1 MKDWAFRCSR
11 QSRLLFFRVE
21 IRHIEDENIKDKER
35 IKNMDSIYGNESGI
49 SYCYDNGGV
58 TFYCSDVYTCR
69 DIDMASNVK
78 RVCFGEDDSTK
89 QMYYKLRY
97 SCMIFPNVTE
107 IYIARNVA
115 AIEINNRM
123 FPNCRKIVSNNV
135 NYRSGSM
142 LVQKDKAMDW
152 NFLLNTFCLKK
163 GEDVDLTGIDM
174 IKSGAFSGCEI
185 VEIKNVADLSQVEN
199 YAFSDSD
206 FCSDKNK
213 AVGGFR
219 MAGPIIAEMLPDLEE
234 YEIPDYAIYTAPRA
248 VEAMQKMYKAKR
260 LIINNLA
267 ATANVLYT
275 TRLPKKVIVKNI
287 KKRTDDTDYDL
298 FDILDSETTEEIEL
312 QNCSPEYK
320 SINGLLYGRVI
331 DEYGFFTK
339 TWSVLRCPR
348 GMKKAVIDD
357 IAEEIAQSAFMGCS
371 VEEVVMPDSVKMIG
385 NEAFSCC
392 KYLKKI
398 NLSKNLQKTT
408 NQLGNNACFKK
419 CERLKGIEIPAGIKE
434 IPNMMFFGCRELS
447 EVVFHDGLEVIGAS
461 AFASCRNLKKV
472 SLPKTVKR
480 IKRWAMSYVDEL
492 HLASNVVPNCLV
504 LGLNNSSSVCAR
516 VIFPDGREV
525 LVSKTVNPDV
535 EDKATLQLSK
545 HCQDPDWYKYSSN
558 MTSLLL
564 NGLIEYER
572 RRKEPEK
579 WPDNRPEQAELK
591 GLLRNNSVTLMDWF
605 LRHDKRQSLAKL
617 INYGFLPDSALNEL
631 LTYANEHNMP
641 DIAAY
646 TIQQIQKGETPD
658 IKFHI

>member
-492 HLASNVVPNCLV
+492 HLASNVVPNGLV

>member
-1 MKDWAFRCSR
+1 
-11 QSRLLFFRVE
+11 
-21 IRHIEDENIKDKER
+21 
-35 IKNMDSIYGNESGI
+35 MDRIYGNESGI

-78 RVCFGEDDSTK
+78 RVCFGEDNNTN
-89 QMYYKLRY
+89 QMYYKLKY

-142 LVQKDKAMDW
+142 LVKKDKAMDW
-152 NFLLNTFCLKK
+152 NFLLNAFCLKK

-185 VEIKNVADLSQVEN
+185 VEIKNVADLSQVEKS
-199 YAFSDSD
+199 AFSDSD

-219 MAGPIIAEMLPDLEE
+219 MAGPIIVEMLPDLEE
-234 YEIPDYAIYTAPRA
+234 YEIPDYAIYTAPR
-248 VEAMQKMYKAKR
+248 VVKAMQKMHKAKR

-267 ATANVLYT
+267 ATVNVLCT

-298 FDILDSETTEEIEL
+298 FDILDSETTEEIKL

-357 IAEEIAQSAFMGCS
+357 IAEEIAQAAFMGCS

-461 AFASCRNLKKV
+461 VFASCRNLEKI
-472 SLPKTVKR
+472 SLPKTVKH
-480 IKRWAMSYVDEL
+480 IKRWAMPYVDEL
-492 HLASNVVPNCLV
+492 HLASNVVPNGLI

-516 VIFPDGREV
+516 VIFPDGKEV

-558 MTSLLL
+558 MTSLLS

-572 RRKEPEK
+572 RRKEPEE

-591 GLLRNNSVTLMDWF
+591 GLLRNNSVTIMNWL
-605 LRHDKRQSLAKL
+605 LTHDKRQSLAKL

-646 TIQQIQKGETPD
+646 TIQQIQKEEAPD
-658 IKFHI
+658 TKFHI

>member
-1 MKDWAFRCSR
+1 MD
-11 QSRLLFFRVE
+11 RVY
-21 IRHIEDENIKDKER
+21 
-35 IKNMDSIYGNESGI
+35 SI
-49 SYCYDNGGV
+49 SYCYNNGGV

-69 DIDMASNVK
+69 EIDMASNVK

-89 QMYYKLRY
+89 PMYYKLRHT
-97 SCMIFPNVTE
+97 CMIFTNVTE

-142 LVQKDKAMDW
+142 LVKEDKAMDS

-163 GEDVDLTGIDM
+163 GEDVDLTGIDI

-185 VEIKNVADLSQVEN
+185 VEIKNIADLSQVEN

-213 AVGGFR
+213 AVGGFQ
-219 MAGPIIAEMLPDLEE
+219 MAGPIIIGMLPDLEE

-248 VEAMQKMYKAKR
+248 VEAMQKMHKAKR

-267 ATANVLYT
+267 ATVNVLCT
-275 TRLPKKVIVKNI
+275 TRLPRKVIVKNI
-287 KKRTDDTDYDL
+287 KKRTDETDYDL
-298 FDILDSETTEEIEL
+298 FNILDSETTEEIEL
-312 QNCSPEYK
+312 QNCSSEYK

-357 IAEEIAQSAFMGCS
+357 IAEKIAQAAFMGCS
-371 VEEVVMPDSVKMIG
+371 VEEVVMPDSVKMIC
-385 NEAFSCC
+385 NEAFSSC

-419 CERLKGIEIPAGIKE
+419 CERLKCIEIPAGIKE

-447 EVVFHDGLEVIGAS
+447 EVVFHDGLEVIGTS
-461 AFASCRNLKKV
+461 AFASCRNLEKIN
-472 SLPKTVKR
+472 LPKTVKR
-480 IKRWAMSYVDEL
+480 IERWAMPYVDEL
-492 HLASNVVPNCLV
+492 HLASNVVPNGLV
-504 LGLNNSSSVCAR
+504 LGLNNSSSSVCAR

-535 EDKATLQLSK
+535 EDKAILQLSK

-558 MTSLLL
+558 MTSLLS

-572 RRKEPEK
+572 RRKEPEE
-579 WPDNRPEQAELK
+579 WPDSRLEQAELK

-605 LRHDKRQSLAKL
+605 LTHDKRQSLAKL
-617 INYGFLPDSALNEL
+617 INYGFLPDSALNGL

-646 TIQQIQKGETPD
+646 TIQQIQKGETPNT
-658 IKFHI
+658 KFHI

>member
-1 MKDWAFRCSR
+1 MYG
-11 QSRLLFFRVE
+11 
-21 IRHIEDENIKDKER
+21 IY
-35 IKNMDSIYGNESGI
+35 DSDGEI

-58 TFYCSDVYTCR
+58 TFYCSDIHTCR
-69 DIDMASNVK
+69 DIDMAPDVK
-78 RVCFGEDDSTK
+78 RVCFGEDDSEK
-89 QMYYKLRY
+89 QMSYKLKD
-97 SCMIFPNVTE
+97 ITVTFPNVTE
-107 IYIARNVA
+107 MYIAKNVA

-123 FPNCRKIVSNNV
+123 FPNCRKVVSNNV
-135 NYRSGSM
+135 NYRSGSV
-142 LVQKDKAMDW
+142 LVKKDKAMDW
-152 NFLLNTFCLKK
+152 NFLLNAFCLKK

-185 VEIKNVADLSQVEN
+185 VEIKNAADLSQVEK

-219 MAGPIIAEMLPDLEE
+219 MAGPIIVEMLPDLEE

-248 VEAMQKMYKAKR
+248 VKAMQKMHKAKR

-267 ATANVLYT
+267 ATVNVLCT
-275 TRLPKKVIVKNI
+275 TQLPRKVIVKNI

-312 QNCSPEYK
+312 RNCSPEYK

-331 DEYGFFTK
+331 DKYGFFTK

-357 IAEEIAQSAFMGCS
+357 IAEEIAEAAFMGCR
-371 VEEVVMPDSVKMIG
+371 VEEVVMPDSVKMIC

-419 CERLKGIEIPAGIKE
+419 CESLKSIEIPAGIKG
-434 IPNMMFFGCRELS
+434 IPTMMFFGCSELS

-472 SLPKTVKR
+472 SLPETVKR
-480 IKRWAMSYVDEL
+480 IERWAMAYVDEL
-492 HLASNVVPNCLV
+492 HLASNVIPDGLV
-504 LGLNNSSSVCAR
+504 LGLTSSAFSSFYAR
-516 VIFPDGREV
+516 VIFPDRKEV
-525 LVSKTVNPDV
+525 LVSKIVNPDV

-558 MTSLLL
+558 MTSLLS

-572 RRKEPEK
+572 RRKEPEE
-579 WPDNRPEQAELK
+579 WPDSRPEQAELK
-591 GLLRNNSVTLMDWF
+591 GLLYNNGDTLMDWF
-605 LRHDKRQSLAKL
+605 LTHDKRQSLAKL
-617 INYGFLPDSALNEL
+617 ISYGFLPDSALNEL

-658 IKFHI
+658 TKFHI

>member
-1 MKDWAFRCSR
+1 
-11 QSRLLFFRVE
+11 
-21 IRHIEDENIKDKER
+21 
-35 IKNMDSIYGNESGI
+35 MDGIYDSDGKI

-58 TFYCSDVYTCR
+58 TFYCSDIHTCR
-69 DIDMASNVK
+69 DIDMAPDVK
-78 RVCFGEDDSTK
+78 RVCFGEDDSEK
-89 QMYYKLRY
+89 QMSYKLKD
-97 SCMIFPNVTE
+97 ITVTFPNVTE
-107 IYIARNVA
+107 MYIAKNVA

-142 LVQKDKAMDW
+142 LVKEDKAMDW

-185 VEIKNVADLSQVEN
+185 VEIKNTADLSQVEK

-248 VEAMQKMYKAKR
+248 VEAMQKMHKAKR

-267 ATANVLYT
+267 ATVNVLCT
-275 TRLPKKVIVKNI
+275 TQLPRKVIVKNI

-348 GMKKAVIDD
+348 GMKRAVIDD
-357 IAEEIAQSAFMGCS
+357 IAEEIAEAAFMGCN
-371 VEEVVMPDSVKMIG
+371 VEEVVMPDSVKMIR

-419 CERLKGIEIPAGIKE
+419 CESLKGIEIPAGIKG
-434 IPNMMFFGCRELS
+434 IPNMMFFGCSELS

-472 SLPKTVKR
+472 SLPETVKR
-480 IKRWAMSYVDEL
+480 IERWAMAYVDEL
-492 HLASNVVPNCLV
+492 HLASNVIPDGLV
-504 LGLNNSSSVCAR
+504 LGLNSSAFSSFYAR
-516 VIFPDGREV
+516 VIFPDKKEV
-525 LVSKTVNPDV
+525 LVSKIVNPDV

-558 MTSLLL
+558 MTSLLS

-572 RRKEPEK
+572 RRKEPEE
-579 WPDNRPEQAELK
+579 WPDSRPEQTELK
-591 GLLRNNSVTLMDWF
+591 KLLYDNGDTLMDWF
-605 LRHDKRQSLAKL
+605 LTHDKRQSLAKL
-617 INYGFLPDSALNEL
+617 ISYGFLPDSALNEL
-631 LTYANEHNMP
+631 LTYANEHDMP

-646 TIQQIQKGETPD
+646 TIQQMQKEKTGDTE
-658 IKFHI
+658 FHI

>member
-1 MKDWAFRCSR
+1 
-11 QSRLLFFRVE
+11 
-21 IRHIEDENIKDKER
+21 
-35 IKNMDSIYGNESGI
+35 MDRIYGNESGI

-69 DIDMASNVK
+69 DIDMVSNVK
-78 RVCFGEDDSTK
+78 RVCFGEDNNTN

-123 FPNCRKIVSNNV
+123 FPNCRKIISNNV

-142 LVQKDKAMDW
+142 LVKKDKAMDW
-152 NFLLNTFCLKK
+152 NFLLNAFCLKK

-185 VEIKNVADLSQVEN
+185 VEIKNVADLSQVEK

-219 MAGPIIAEMLPDLEE
+219 MAGPIIVEMLPDLEE

-248 VEAMQKMYKAKR
+248 VKAMQKMHKAKR

-267 ATANVLYT
+267 ATVNVLCT

-357 IAEEIAQSAFMGCS
+357 IAEEIAQAAFMGCS
-371 VEEVVMPDSVKMIG
+371 VEEVVMPDSVKMIC

-398 NLSKNLQKTT
+398 NLSKNLQKIT

-419 CERLKGIEIPAGIKE
+419 CESLKGIEIPAGIKE
-434 IPNMMFFGCRELS
+434 IPNMIFFGCSELS

-461 AFASCRNLKKV
+461 AFASCRNLEKIN
-472 SLPKTVKR
+472 LPKTVKR
-480 IKRWAMSYVDEL
+480 IERWAMSYVDEL
-492 HLASNVVPNCLV
+492 HLASNVVPNGLV

-516 VIFPDGREV
+516 VIFPDGKEV

-558 MTSLLL
+558 MTSLLS

-591 GLLRNNSVTLMDWF
+591 GLLRNNSVTLMNW
-605 LRHDKRQSLAKL
+605 LLTHDKRQSLAKL

-658 IKFHI
+658 TKFHI

>member
-1 MKDWAFRCSR
+1 
-11 QSRLLFFRVE
+11 
-21 IRHIEDENIKDKER
+21 
-35 IKNMDSIYGNESGI
+35 MDGIYNSDGEI

-58 TFYCSDVYTCR
+58 TFYCSDVHTCR
-69 DIDMASNVK
+69 DIDMAPDVK
-78 RVCFGEDDSTK
+78 RVCFGEDDNTK
-89 QMYYKLRY
+89 QMSYKLKDVPAT
-97 SCMIFPNVTE
+97 FPNVTE
-107 IYIARNVA
+107 IYITQNVA

-123 FPNCRKIVSNNV
+123 FPNCRKVVSNNV

-142 LVQKDKAMDW
+142 LVKEDKAMDW

-185 VEIKNVADLSQVEN
+185 VEIKNTADLSQVEK

-248 VEAMQKMYKAKR
+248 VKAMQKMHKAKR

-267 ATANVLYT
+267 ATVNVLCT
-275 TRLPKKVIVKNI
+275 TRLPRKVIVKNI

-357 IAEEIAQSAFMGCS
+357 IAEKIAEAAFMGCR
-371 VEEVVMPDSVKMIG
+371 VEEVVMPDSVKMIC

-398 NLSKNLQKTT
+398 NLSKNLQKIT

-419 CERLKGIEIPAGIKE
+419 CESLKGIEIPAGIKG
-434 IPNMMFFGCRELS
+434 IPNMMFFGCSELS

-472 SLPKTVKR
+472 SLPETVKR
-480 IKRWAMSYVDEL
+480 IERWAMAYVDEL
-492 HLASNVVPNCLV
+492 HLTSNVIPDGLV
-504 LGLNNSSSVCAR
+504 LGLNSSAFSSFYAR
-516 VIFPDGREV
+516 VIFPDRKEV
-525 LVSKTVNPDV
+525 LVSKIVNPDV

-558 MTSLLL
+558 MTSLLS

-572 RRKEPEK
+572 RRKEPEE
-579 WPDNRPEQAELK
+579 WPDSRPEQAELK
-591 GLLRNNSVTLMDWF
+591 GLLYNNGDTLMDWF
-605 LRHDKRQSLAKL
+605 LTHDKRQSLTKL
-617 INYGFLPDSALNEL
+617 INYGFLPDSALNGL
-631 LTYANEHNMP
+631 LTYANEHDMP

-646 TIQQIQKGETPD
+646 TIQQIQKEKTGDTE
-658 IKFHI
+658 FHI

>member
-1 MKDWAFRCSR
+1 MD
-11 QSRLLFFRVE
+11 
-21 IRHIEDENIKDKER
+21 R
-35 IKNMDSIYGNESGI
+35 IYSI

-69 DIDMASNVK
+69 EIDMASNVK

-89 QMYYKLRY
+89 PMYYKLRY

-142 LVQKDKAMDW
+142 LVKEDKAIDS

-163 GEDVDLTGIDM
+163 GEDVDLTGIDI

-185 VEIKNVADLSQVEN
+185 VEIKNIADLSQVEN

-213 AVGGFR
+213 AVGGFQ
-219 MAGPIIAEMLPDLEE
+219 MAGPIIIGMLPDLEE
-234 YEIPDYAIYTAPRA
+234 YEIPDYAIYTAPRT
-248 VEAMQKMYKAKR
+248 VEAMQKMHKAKR

-267 ATANVLYT
+267 ATVNVLCT
-275 TRLPKKVIVKNI
+275 TQLPRKVIVKNI
-287 KKRTDDTDYDL
+287 KKRTDETDYDL
-298 FDILDSETTEEIEL
+298 FNILDSETTEEIEL
-312 QNCSPEYK
+312 QNCSSEYK

-357 IAEEIAQSAFMGCS
+357 IAEKIAQAAFMGCS
-371 VEEVVMPDSVKMIG
+371 VEEVVMPDSVKMIC

-419 CERLKGIEIPAGIKE
+419 CERLKCIEIPAGIKE

-447 EVVFHDGLEVIGAS
+447 EVVFHDGLEVIGTS
-461 AFASCRNLKKV
+461 AFASCRNLEKIN
-472 SLPKTVKR
+472 LPKTVKR
-480 IKRWAMSYVDEL
+480 IERWAMPYVDEL
-492 HLASNVVPNCLV
+492 HLASNVVPNGLV
-504 LGLNNSSSVCAR
+504 LGLNNSSSSVCAR

-535 EDKATLQLSK
+535 EDKAILQLSK

-558 MTSLLL
+558 MTSLLS

-572 RRKEPEK
+572 RRKEPEE
-579 WPDNRPEQAELK
+579 WPDSKLEQAELK

-605 LRHDKRQSLAKL
+605 LTHDKRQSLAKL
-617 INYGFLPDSALNEL
+617 INYGFLPGSALNGL

-646 TIQQIQKGETPD
+646 TIQQIQKGKTPNT
-658 IKFHI
+658 KFHI

>member
-1 MKDWAFRCSR
+1 
-11 QSRLLFFRVE
+11 
-21 IRHIEDENIKDKER
+21 
-35 IKNMDSIYGNESGI
+35 MDRIYGNESGI

-69 DIDMASNVK
+69 DIDMVSNVK
-78 RVCFGEDDSTK
+78 RVCFGEDNNTN

-123 FPNCRKIVSNNV
+123 FPNCRKIISNNV

-142 LVQKDKAMDW
+142 LVKKDKAMDW
-152 NFLLNTFCLKK
+152 NFLLNAFCLKK

-185 VEIKNVADLSQVEN
+185 VEIKNVADLSQVEK

-219 MAGPIIAEMLPDLEE
+219 MAGPIIVEMLPDLEE
-234 YEIPDYAIYTAPRA
+234 YEIPDYAIYTAPQA
-248 VEAMQKMYKAKR
+248 VKAMQKMHKAKR

-267 ATANVLYT
+267 ATVNVLCT
-275 TRLPKKVIVKNI
+275 TRLPRKVIVKNI

-357 IAEEIAQSAFMGCS
+357 IAEEIAQAAFMGCS

-398 NLSKNLQKTT
+398 NLSKNLQKIT

-419 CERLKGIEIPAGIKE
+419 CESLKGIEIPAGIKE
-434 IPNMMFFGCRELS
+434 IPNMIFFGCSELS

-461 AFASCRNLKKV
+461 AFASCRKLKKV
-472 SLPKTVKR
+472 SLPETVKR
-480 IKRWAMSYVDEL
+480 IKRWAIPYVDEL
-492 HLASNVVPNCLV
+492 HLASNVIPDGLV
-504 LGLNNSSSVCAR
+504 LGLNSSASSAFCAR
-516 VIFPDGREV
+516 VIFPDGKEV
-525 LVSKTVNPDV
+525 FVSKTVNSDV

-545 HCQDPDWYKYSSN
+545 HCQDPDWYIYSSDI
-558 MTSLLL
+558 TSLRL
-564 NGLIEYER
+564 NGLTEYER
-572 RRKEPEK
+572 RLKAPEE
-579 WPDNRPEQAELK
+579 WSDSRPKQAELK
-591 GLLRNNSVTLMDWF
+591 RFLHYNSVALMDW
-605 LRHDKRQSLAKL
+605 LSTHNKRQSLAKL
-617 INYGFLPDSALNEL
+617 ICYGFLPDSALSDL
-631 LTYANEHNMP
+631 LMYANEHNMP

-646 TIQQIQKGETPD
+646 TIQQMQKEKTD
-658 IKFHI
+658 DTEFHI

>member
-1 MKDWAFRCSR
+1 
-11 QSRLLFFRVE
+11 
-21 IRHIEDENIKDKER
+21 
-35 IKNMDSIYGNESGI
+35 MDRIYGNESGI

-78 RVCFGEDDSTK
+78 RVCFGEDNNTN

-142 LVQKDKAMDW
+142 LVKKDKAMDW

-163 GEDVDLTGIDM
+163 GEGVDLTGIDM

-185 VEIKNVADLSQVEN
+185 VEIKNVADLSQVEK

-219 MAGPIIAEMLPDLEE
+219 MAGPIIVEMLPDLEE

-248 VEAMQKMYKAKR
+248 VKAMQKMHKAKR

-267 ATANVLYT
+267 ATVNVLCT

-298 FDILDSETTEEIEL
+298 FDILDSKTTEEIEL

-408 NQLGNNACFKK
+408 NQLGSNACFKK

-480 IKRWAMSYVDEL
+480 IKQWAVPYVDEL
-492 HLASNVVPNCLV
+492 HLASNVVPDGLV
-504 LGLNNSSSVCAR
+504 LGLNNSSSSVCAR

-535 EDKATLQLSK
+535 EDKATLQLNK

-558 MTSLLL
+558 ITSLLS

-591 GLLRNNSVTLMDWF
+591 GLLRNNSVTLMNW
-605 LRHDKRQSLAKL
+605 LLTHDKRQSLAKL

-658 IKFHI
+658 TKFHI

>member
-1 MKDWAFRCSR
+1 MD
-11 QSRLLFFRVE
+11 
-21 IRHIEDENIKDKER
+21 R
-35 IKNMDSIYGNESGI
+35 IYSESGI

-58 TFYCSDVYTCR
+58 TFYCSDVYICR
-69 DIDMASNVK
+69 EIDMASNVK
-78 RVCFGEDDSTK
+78 RVCFGDDDSTK
-89 QMYYKLRY
+89 PMYYKLRH

-135 NYRSGSM
+135 NYHSGSM
-142 LVQKDKAMDW
+142 LVKEDKAMDS

-163 GEDVDLTGIDM
+163 GEDVDLTGIDF

-185 VEIKNVADLSQVEN
+185 VEIKNIADLLQVEN

-213 AVGGFR
+213 AVGGFQ
-219 MAGPIIAEMLPDLEE
+219 MAGPIIIGMLPDLEE

-248 VEAMQKMYKAKR
+248 VEAMQKMHKAKR

-267 ATANVLYT
+267 ATVNVLCT
-275 TRLPKKVIVKNI
+275 TRLTRKVIVKNI
-287 KKRTDDTDYDL
+287 KKRTDKTDYDL
-298 FDILDSETTEEIEL
+298 FNILDSETTEEIEL
-312 QNCSPEYK
+312 QNCSQEYK

-357 IAEEIAQSAFMGCS
+357 IAEEIAQAAFMGCS
-371 VEEVVMPDSVKMIG
+371 VEEVVMPDSVKMIC
-385 NEAFSCC
+385 NEAFSSC

-408 NQLGNNACFKK
+408 NQLGNNACFMK

-447 EVVFHDGLEVIGAS
+447 EVVFHDGLEVICAN
-461 AFASCRNLKKV
+461 AFTSCRNLKNI

-480 IKRWAMSYVDEL
+480 IERWAMPYVDEL
-492 HLASNVVPNCLV
+492 HLASNVVPNGLV
-504 LGLNNSSSVCAR
+504 LGLNCSASSVCAR

-535 EDKATLQLSK
+535 EDKATLQLSN

-558 MTSLLL
+558 MTSLLS

-572 RRKEPEK
+572 RRKEPEE
-579 WPDNRPEQAELK
+579 WPDNRLEQAELK

-605 LRHDKRQSLAKL
+605 LTHDKRQSLAKL
-617 INYGFLPDSALNEL
+617 INYGFLPDSALNGL

-646 TIQQIQKGETPD
+646 TIQQIQKRETPNT
-658 IKFHI
+658 KFHI

>member
-1 MKDWAFRCSR
+1 
-11 QSRLLFFRVE
+11 
-21 IRHIEDENIKDKER
+21 
-35 IKNMDSIYGNESGI
+35 MDRIYGNESGI

-69 DIDMASNVK
+69 DIDMVSNVK
-78 RVCFGEDDSTK
+78 RVCFGEDNNTN

-123 FPNCRKIVSNNV
+123 FPNCRKIISNNV

-142 LVQKDKAMDW
+142 LVKKDKAMDW
-152 NFLLNTFCLKK
+152 NFLLNAFCLKK

-185 VEIKNVADLSQVEN
+185 VEIKNVADLSQVEK

-219 MAGPIIAEMLPDLEE
+219 MAGPIIVEMLPDLEE

-248 VEAMQKMYKAKR
+248 VKAMQKMHKAKR

-267 ATANVLYT
+267 ATVNVLCT

-339 TWSVLRCPR
+339 TGSVLRCPR

-357 IAEEIAQSAFMGCS
+357 IAEEIAQAAFMGCS
-371 VEEVVMPDSVKMIG
+371 VEEVVMPDSVKMIC

-398 NLSKNLQKTT
+398 NLSKNLQKIT

-419 CERLKGIEIPAGIKE
+419 CESLKGIEIPAGIKE
-434 IPNMMFFGCRELS
+434 IPNMIFFGCSELS

-461 AFASCRNLKKV
+461 AFASCRKLKKV
-472 SLPKTVKR
+472 SLPETVKR
-480 IKRWAMSYVDEL
+480 IKRWAIPYVDEL
-492 HLASNVVPNCLV
+492 HLASNVIPDGLV
-504 LGLNNSSSVCAR
+504 LGLNSSASSAFCAR
-516 VIFPDGREV
+516 VIFPDGKEV
-525 LVSKTVNPDV
+525 FVSKTVNSDV

-545 HCQDPDWYKYSSN
+545 HCQDPDWYIYSSDI
-558 MTSLLL
+558 TSLRL
-564 NGLIEYER
+564 NGLTEYER
-572 RRKEPEK
+572 RLKAPEE
-579 WPDNRPEQAELK
+579 WPDSRPKQAELK
-591 GLLRNNSVTLMDWF
+591 RFLHYNSVALMDW
-605 LRHDKRQSLAKL
+605 LSTHNKRQSLAKL
-617 INYGFLPDSALNEL
+617 ICYGFLPDSALSDL
-631 LTYANEHNMP
+631 LMYANEHNMP

-646 TIQQIQKGETPD
+646 TIQQMQKEKTD
-658 IKFHI
+658 DTEFHI

>member
-1 MKDWAFRCSR
+1 MD
-11 QSRLLFFRVE
+11 
-21 IRHIEDENIKDKER
+21 R
-35 IKNMDSIYGNESGI
+35 IYSI

-69 DIDMASNVK
+69 EIDMASNVK

-89 QMYYKLRY
+89 PMYYKLRY

-142 LVQKDKAMDW
+142 LVKEDKAMDS

-163 GEDVDLTGIDM
+163 GEDVDLTGIDI

-185 VEIKNVADLSQVEN
+185 VEIKNIADLSQVEN

-213 AVGGFR
+213 AVGGFQ
-219 MAGPIIAEMLPDLEE
+219 MAGPIIIGMLPDLEE

-248 VEAMQKMYKAKR
+248 VEAMQKMHKAKR

-267 ATANVLYT
+267 ATVNVLCT
-275 TRLPKKVIVKNI
+275 TRLPRKVIVKNI
-287 KKRTDDTDYDL
+287 KKRTDETDYDL
-298 FDILDSETTEEIEL
+298 FNILDSETTEEIEL
-312 QNCSPEYK
+312 QNCSSEYK

-357 IAEEIAQSAFMGCS
+357 IAEKIAQAAFMGCS
-371 VEEVVMPDSVKMIG
+371 VEEVVMPDSVKMIC

-447 EVVFHDGLEVIGAS
+447 EVVFHDGLEVIGTS
-461 AFASCRNLKKV
+461 AFASCRNLEKIN
-472 SLPKTVKR
+472 LPKTVKR
-480 IKRWAMSYVDEL
+480 IERWAMPYVDEL
-492 HLASNVVPNCLV
+492 HLASNVVPNGLV
-504 LGLNNSSSVCAR
+504 LGLNNSSSSVCAR

-535 EDKATLQLSK
+535 EDKATLQLSN

-558 MTSLLL
+558 MTSLLS

-572 RRKEPEK
+572 RRKEPEE
-579 WPDNRPEQAELK
+579 WPDSRLEQAELK

-605 LRHDKRQSLAKL
+605 LTHDKRQSLAKL
-617 INYGFLPDSALNEL
+617 INYGFLPDSALNGL

-646 TIQQIQKGETPD
+646 TIQQIQKRETLNT
-658 IKFHI
+658 KFHI

>member
-1 MKDWAFRCSR
+1 MD
-11 QSRLLFFRVE
+11 
-21 IRHIEDENIKDKER
+21 R
-35 IKNMDSIYGNESGI
+35 IYSI

-69 DIDMASNVK
+69 EIDMASNVK

-89 QMYYKLRY
+89 PMYYKLRY

-142 LVQKDKAMDW
+142 LVKEDKAMDS

-163 GEDVDLTGIDM
+163 GEDVDLTGIDI

-185 VEIKNVADLSQVEN
+185 VEIKNIADLSQVEN

-213 AVGGFR
+213 AVGGFQ
-219 MAGPIIAEMLPDLEE
+219 MAGPIIIGMLPDLEE
-234 YEIPDYAIYTAPRA
+234 YEIPDYAIYTAPRT
-248 VEAMQKMYKAKR
+248 VEAMQKMHKAKR

-267 ATANVLYT
+267 ATVNVLCT
-275 TRLPKKVIVKNI
+275 TRLPRKVIVKNI
-287 KKRTDDTDYDL
+287 KKRTDETDYDL
-298 FDILDSETTEEIEL
+298 FNILDSETTEEIEL
-312 QNCSPEYK
+312 QNCSSEYK

-357 IAEEIAQSAFMGCS
+357 IAEKIAQAAFMGCS
-371 VEEVVMPDSVKMIG
+371 VEEVVMPDSVKMIC

-419 CERLKGIEIPAGIKE
+419 CERLKCIEIPAGIKE

-447 EVVFHDGLEVIGAS
+447 EVVFHDGLEVIGTS
-461 AFASCRNLKKV
+461 AFASCRNLEKIN
-472 SLPKTVKR
+472 LPKTVKR
-480 IKRWAMSYVDEL
+480 IERWAMPYVDEL
-492 HLASNVVPNCLV
+492 HLASNVVPNGLV
-504 LGLNNSSSVCAR
+504 LGLNNSSSSVCAR

-535 EDKATLQLSK
+535 EDKAILQLSK

-558 MTSLLL
+558 MTSLLS

-572 RRKEPEK
+572 RRKEPEE
-579 WPDNRPEQAELK
+579 WPDSRLEQAELK

-605 LRHDKRQSLAKL
+605 LTHDKRQSLAKL
-617 INYGFLPDSALNEL
+617 INYGFLPGSALNGL

-646 TIQQIQKGETPD
+646 TIQQIQKGETPNT
-658 IKFHI
+658 KFHI

>member
-1 MKDWAFRCSR
+1 M
-11 QSRLLFFRVE
+11 
-21 IRHIEDENIKDKER
+21 DK
-35 IKNMDSIYGNESGI
+35 IYGNESGI

-78 RVCFGEDDSTK
+78 RVCFGEDNNTN

-123 FPNCRKIVSNNV
+123 FPNCRKIISNNV

-142 LVQKDKAMDW
+142 LVKKDKAMDW
-152 NFLLNTFCLKK
+152 NFLLNAFCLKK

-185 VEIKNVADLSQVEN
+185 VEIKNVADLSQVEK

-219 MAGPIIAEMLPDLEE
+219 MAGPIIVEMLPDLEE
-234 YEIPDYAIYTAPRA
+234 YEIPDCAIYTAPQA
-248 VEAMQKMYKAKR
+248 VKAMQKMHKAKR

-267 ATANVLYT
+267 ATVNVLCT
-275 TRLPKKVIVKNI
+275 TRLPRKVIVKNI

-339 TWSVLRCPR
+339 TWSVIMCPR
-348 GMKKAVIDD
+348 GMKKVVIDD

-408 NQLGNNACFKK
+408 NQLGYNACFKK
-419 CERLKGIEIPAGIKE
+419 CEKLKGIEIPAGIKE

-461 AFASCRNLKKV
+461 AFASCRNL
-472 SLPKTVKR
+472 
-480 IKRWAMSYVDEL
+480 
-492 HLASNVVPNCLV
+492 
-504 LGLNNSSSVCAR
+504 
-516 VIFPDGREV
+516 
-525 LVSKTVNPDV
+525 
-535 EDKATLQLSK
+535 
-545 HCQDPDWYKYSSN
+545 
-558 MTSLLL
+558 
-564 NGLIEYER
+564 
-572 RRKEPEK
+572 EK
-579 WPDNRPEQAELK
+579 IN
-591 GLLRNNSVTLMDWF
+591 LR
-605 LRHDKRQSLAKL
+605 
-617 INYGFLPDSALNEL
+617 EL
-631 LTYANEHNMP
+631 LGN
-641 DIAAY
+641 
-646 TIQQIQKGETPD
+646 
-658 IKFHI
+658 

>member
-1 MKDWAFRCSR
+1 MD
-11 QSRLLFFRVE
+11 
-21 IRHIEDENIKDKER
+21 R
-35 IKNMDSIYGNESGI
+35 IYSI

-58 TFYCSDVYTCR
+58 TFYCSDAYTCR
-69 DIDMASNVK
+69 EIDMASNVK

-89 QMYYKLRY
+89 PMYYKLRH

-115 AIEINNRM
+115 AIEINNKM
-123 FPNCRKIVSNNV
+123 FPNCRKVVSNNV

-142 LVQKDKAMDW
+142 LVKEDKAMDS

-163 GEDVDLTGIDM
+163 GEDVDLTGIDI

-185 VEIKNVADLSQVEN
+185 VEIKNIADISQVEN

-213 AVGGFR
+213 AIGGFQ
-219 MAGPIIAEMLPDLEE
+219 MAGPIIIGMLPNLEE
-234 YEIPDYAIYTAPRA
+234 YEIPDYAICTAPLA
-248 VEAMQKMYKAKR
+248 VEAMQKMHKAKR

-267 ATANVLYT
+267 ATVNVLCT
-275 TRLPKKVIVKNI
+275 TRLPRKVIVKNI
-287 KKRTDDTDYDL
+287 KKRTDETDYDL
-298 FDILDSETTEEIEL
+298 FNILDSETTEEIEL
-312 QNCSPEYK
+312 QNCSSEYK
-320 SINGLLYGRVI
+320 IINGLLYGRVI

-357 IAEEIAQSAFMGCS
+357 IAEKIAQAAFMGCS
-371 VEEVVMPDSVKMIG
+371 VEEVVMPDSVKMIC

-408 NQLGNNACFKK
+408 NQLGNNACFMK

-447 EVVFHDGLEVIGAS
+447 EVVFHDGLEVIGTS
-461 AFASCRNLKKV
+461 AFASCRNLEKIN
-472 SLPKTVKR
+472 LPKTVKR
-480 IKRWAMSYVDEL
+480 IERWAMPYVNEL
-492 HLASNVVPNCLV
+492 HLASNVVPNGLV
-504 LGLNNSSSVCAR
+504 LGLNCSASSVCAR

-535 EDKATLQLSK
+535 EDKATLQLSN

-558 MTSLLL
+558 MTSLLS

-572 RRKEPEK
+572 RRKEPEE
-579 WPDNRPEQAELK
+579 WPDNRLEQAELK
-591 GLLRNNSVTLMDWF
+591 GLLHNNSVTLMDWF
-605 LRHDKRQSLAKL
+605 LTHDKRQSLAKL
-617 INYGFLPDSALNEL
+617 INYGFLPDSALNGL

-646 TIQQIQKGETPD
+646 TIQQIQKGETPNT
-658 IKFHI
+658 KFHI

>member
-1 MKDWAFRCSR
+1 
-11 QSRLLFFRVE
+11 
-21 IRHIEDENIKDKER
+21 
-35 IKNMDSIYGNESGI
+35 MDRIYGNESGI

-69 DIDMASNVK
+69 DIDIVSNVK
-78 RVCFGEDDSTK
+78 RVCFGEDNNTN

-123 FPNCRKIVSNNV
+123 FPNCRKIISNNV

-142 LVQKDKAMDW
+142 LVKKDKAMDW
-152 NFLLNTFCLKK
+152 NFLLNAFCLKK

-185 VEIKNVADLSQVEN
+185 VEIKNVADLSQVEK

-219 MAGPIIAEMLPDLEE
+219 MAGPIIVEMLPDLEE

-248 VEAMQKMYKAKR
+248 VKAMQKMHKAKR

-267 ATANVLYT
+267 ATVNVLCT

-357 IAEEIAQSAFMGCS
+357 IAEEIAQAAFMGCS
-371 VEEVVMPDSVKMIG
+371 VEEVVMPDSVKMIC

-398 NLSKNLQKTT
+398 NLSKNLQKIT

-419 CERLKGIEIPAGIKE
+419 CESLKGIEIPAGIKE
-434 IPNMMFFGCRELS
+434 IPNMIFFGCSELS

-461 AFASCRNLKKV
+461 AFASCRKLKKV
-472 SLPKTVKR
+472 SLPETVKR
-480 IKRWAMSYVDEL
+480 IKRWAIPYVDEL
-492 HLASNVVPNCLV
+492 HLASNVIPDGLV
-504 LGLNNSSSVCAR
+504 LGLNSSASSAFCAR
-516 VIFPDGREV
+516 VIFSR
-525 LVSKTVNPDV
+525 
-535 EDKATLQLSK
+535 
-545 HCQDPDWYKYSSN
+545 W
-558 MTSLLL
+558 
-564 NGLIEYER
+564 
-572 RRKEPEK
+572 
-579 WPDNRPEQAELK
+579 
-591 GLLRNNSVTLMDWF
+591 
-605 LRHDKRQSLAKL
+605 KRS
-617 INYGFLPDSALNEL
+617 IR
-631 LTYANEHNMP
+631 
-641 DIAAY
+641 I
-646 TIQQIQKGETPD
+646 
-658 IKFHI
+658 

>member
-1 MKDWAFRCSR
+1 
-11 QSRLLFFRVE
+11 
-21 IRHIEDENIKDKER
+21 
-35 IKNMDSIYGNESGI
+35 MDRIYGNESGI

-69 DIDMASNVK
+69 DIDMVSNVK
-78 RVCFGEDDSTK
+78 RVCFGEDNNTN

-123 FPNCRKIVSNNV
+123 FPNCRKIISNNV

-142 LVQKDKAMDW
+142 LVKKDKAMDW
-152 NFLLNTFCLKK
+152 NFLLNAFCLKK

-185 VEIKNVADLSQVEN
+185 VEIKNVADLSQVEK

-219 MAGPIIAEMLPDLEE
+219 MAGPIIVEMLPDLEE

-248 VEAMQKMYKAKR
+248 VKAMQKMHKAKR

-267 ATANVLYT
+267 ATVNVLCT

-357 IAEEIAQSAFMGCS
+357 IAEEIAQAAFMGCS
-371 VEEVVMPDSVKMIG
+371 VEEVVMPDSVKMIC

-398 NLSKNLQKTT
+398 NLSKNLQKIT

-419 CERLKGIEIPAGIKE
+419 CESLKGIEIPAGIKE
-434 IPNMMFFGCRELS
+434 IPNMIFFGCSELS

-461 AFASCRNLKKV
+461 AFASCRKLKKV
-472 SLPKTVKR
+472 SLPETVKR
-480 IKRWAMSYVDEL
+480 IKRWAIPYVDEL
-492 HLASNVVPNCLV
+492 HLASNVIPDGLV
-504 LGLNNSSSVCAR
+504 LGLNSSASSAFCAR
-516 VIFPDGREV
+516 VIFPDGKEV
-525 LVSKTVNPDV
+525 FVSKTVNSDV

-545 HCQDPDWYKYSSN
+545 HCQDPDWYIYSSDI
-558 MTSLLL
+558 TSLRL
-564 NGLIEYER
+564 NGLTEYER
-572 RRKEPEK
+572 RLKAPEE
-579 WPDNRPEQAELK
+579 WPDSRPKQAELK
-591 GLLRNNSVTLMDWF
+591 RFLHYNSVALMDW
-605 LRHDKRQSLAKL
+605 LSTHNKRQSLAKL
-617 INYGFLPDSALNEL
+617 ICYGFLPDSALSDL
-631 LTYANEHNMP
+631 LMYANEHNMP

-646 TIQQIQKGETPD
+646 TIQQMQKEKTD
-658 IKFHI
+658 DTEFHI

>member
-1 MKDWAFRCSR
+1 
-11 QSRLLFFRVE
+11 
-21 IRHIEDENIKDKER
+21 
-35 IKNMDSIYGNESGI
+35 MDRIYGNESGI

-78 RVCFGEDDSTK
+78 RVCFGEDNNTN

-115 AIEINNRM
+115 AIEINNRI

-142 LVQKDKAMDW
+142 LVKKDKAMDW
-152 NFLLNTFCLKK
+152 NFLLNAFCLKK

-185 VEIKNVADLSQVEN
+185 VEIKNVADLSQVEK

-206 FCSDKNK
+206 FCSNKNK

-219 MAGPIIAEMLPDLEE
+219 MAGPIIVEMLPDLEE
-234 YEIPDYAIYTAPRA
+234 YEIPDYAIYTAPQA
-248 VEAMQKMYKAKR
+248 VKAMQKMHKAKR

-267 ATANVLYT
+267 ATVNVLCT

-312 QNCSPEYK
+312 QNYSPEYK

-408 NQLGNNACFKK
+408 NQLGSNACFKK

-480 IKRWAMSYVDEL
+480 IKQWAVPYVDEL
-492 HLASNVVPNCLV
+492 HLASNVVPDGLV
-504 LGLNNSSSVCAR
+504 LGLNNSSSSVCAR

-535 EDKATLQLSK
+535 EDKATLQLNK

-558 MTSLLL
+558 ITSLLS

-591 GLLRNNSVTLMDWF
+591 GLLRNNSVTLMNW
-605 LRHDKRQSLAKL
+605 LLTHDKRQSLAKL

-658 IKFHI
+658 TKFHI

>member
-1 MKDWAFRCSR
+1 
-11 QSRLLFFRVE
+11 
-21 IRHIEDENIKDKER
+21 
-35 IKNMDSIYGNESGI
+35 MDRIYGNESGI

-78 RVCFGEDDSTK
+78 RVCFGEDNNTN

-123 FPNCRKIVSNNV
+123 FPNCRKIISNNV
-135 NYRSGSM
+135 NYHSGSI
-142 LVQKDKAMDW
+142 LVKKDKAMDW
-152 NFLLNTFCLKK
+152 NFLLNAFCLKK

-185 VEIKNVADLSQVEN
+185 VEIKNVADLSQVEK

-219 MAGPIIAEMLPDLEE
+219 MAGPIIVEMLPDLEE
-234 YEIPDYAIYTAPRA
+234 YEIPDYAIYTAPQA
-248 VEAMQKMYKAKR
+248 VKAMQKMHKAKR

-267 ATANVLYT
+267 ATVNVLCT

-357 IAEEIAQSAFMGCS
+357 IAEEIAQAAFMGCS

-385 NEAFSCC
+385 NETFSCC

-419 CERLKGIEIPAGIKE
+419 CERLKGIEIPARIKG

-480 IKRWAMSYVDEL
+480 TKRWAMPYVDEL
-492 HLASNVVPNCLV
+492 HLASNVVPNGLV

-516 VIFPDGREV
+516 VIFPDGKEV

-572 RRKEPEK
+572 RRKEPEE

-591 GLLRNNSVTLMDWF
+591 GLLRNNSVTIMNWL
-605 LRHDKRQSLAKL
+605 LTHDKRQSLAKL

-658 IKFHI
+658 TKFHI

>member
-1 MKDWAFRCSR
+1 MQPAKPAV
-11 QSRLLFFRVE
+11 FFLCVG
-21 IRHIEDENIKDKER
+21 IRHIVDENIKDKER
-35 IKNMDSIYGNESGI
+35 IKNMDRIYSI

-58 TFYCSDVYTCR
+58 TFYCSDAYTCR
-69 DIDMASNVK
+69 EIDMASNVK

-89 QMYYKLRY
+89 PMYYKLRH

-115 AIEINNRM
+115 AIEINNKM
-123 FPNCRKIVSNNV
+123 FPNCRKVVSNNV

-142 LVQKDKAMDW
+142 LVKEDKAMDS

-163 GEDVDLTGIDM
+163 GEDVDLTGIDI

-185 VEIKNVADLSQVEN
+185 VEIKNIADISQVEN

-213 AVGGFR
+213 AIGGFQ
-219 MAGPIIAEMLPDLEE
+219 MAGPIIIGMLPNLEE
-234 YEIPDYAIYTAPRA
+234 YEIPDYAICTAPRA
-248 VEAMQKMYKAKR
+248 VEAMQKMHKAKR

-267 ATANVLYT
+267 ATVNVLCT
-275 TRLPKKVIVKNI
+275 TRLPRKVIVKNI
-287 KKRTDDTDYDL
+287 KKRTDETDYDL
-298 FDILDSETTEEIEL
+298 FNILDSETTEEIEL
-312 QNCSPEYK
+312 QNCSQEYK

-357 IAEEIAQSAFMGCS
+357 IAEKIAQAAFMGCS
-371 VEEVVMPDSVKMIG
+371 VEEVVMPDSVKMIC

-408 NQLGNNACFKK
+408 NQLGNNACFMK

-447 EVVFHDGLEVIGAS
+447 EVVFHDGLEVIGTS
-461 AFASCRNLKKV
+461 AFASCRNLEKIN
-472 SLPKTVKR
+472 LPKTVKR
-480 IKRWAMSYVDEL
+480 IERWAMPYVNEL
-492 HLASNVVPNCLV
+492 HLASSVVPNGLV
-504 LGLNNSSSVCAR
+504 LGLNCSASSVCAR

-535 EDKATLQLSK
+535 EDKATLQLSN

-558 MTSLLL
+558 MTSLLS

-572 RRKEPEK
+572 RRKEPEE
-579 WPDNRPEQAELK
+579 WPDNRLEQAELK
-591 GLLRNNSVTLMDWF
+591 GLLHNNSVTLMDWF
-605 LRHDKRQSLAKL
+605 LTHDKRQSLAKL
-617 INYGFLPDSALNEL
+617 INYGFLPDSALNGL

-646 TIQQIQKGETPD
+646 TIQQIQKRETANT
-658 IKFHI
+658 KFHI

>member
-1 MKDWAFRCSR
+1 MYG
-11 QSRLLFFRVE
+11 
-21 IRHIEDENIKDKER
+21 IY
-35 IKNMDSIYGNESGI
+35 DSDGEI

-58 TFYCSDVYTCR
+58 TFYCSDIHTCR
-69 DIDMASNVK
+69 DIDMAPDVK
-78 RVCFGEDDSTK
+78 RVCFGEDDSEK
-89 QMYYKLRY
+89 QMSYKLKD
-97 SCMIFPNVTE
+97 ITVTFPNVTE
-107 IYIARNVA
+107 MYIAKNVA

-123 FPNCRKIVSNNV
+123 FPNCRKVVSNNV
-135 NYRSGSM
+135 NYRSGSI
-142 LVQKDKAMDW
+142 LVKKDKAMDW
-152 NFLLNTFCLKK
+152 NFLLNAFCLKK

-185 VEIKNVADLSQVEN
+185 VEIKNAADLSQVEK

-219 MAGPIIAEMLPDLEE
+219 MAGPIIVEMLPDLEE

-248 VEAMQKMYKAKR
+248 VKAMQKMHKAKR

-267 ATANVLYT
+267 ATVNVLCT
-275 TRLPKKVIVKNI
+275 TQLPRKVIVKNI

-312 QNCSPEYK
+312 RNCSPEYK

-331 DEYGFFTK
+331 DKYGFFTK

-357 IAEEIAQSAFMGCS
+357 ITEEIAEAAFMGCR
-371 VEEVVMPDSVKMIG
+371 VEEVVMPDSVKMIC

-419 CERLKGIEIPAGIKE
+419 CESLKSIEIPAGIKG
-434 IPNMMFFGCRELS
+434 IPTMMFFGCSELS

-472 SLPKTVKR
+472 SLPETVKR
-480 IKRWAMSYVDEL
+480 IERWAMAYVDEL
-492 HLASNVVPNCLV
+492 HLASNVIPDGLV
-504 LGLNNSSSVCAR
+504 LGLTSSAFSSFYAR
-516 VIFPDGREV
+516 VIFPDRKEV
-525 LVSKTVNPDV
+525 LVSKIVNPDV

-558 MTSLLL
+558 MTSLLS

-572 RRKEPEK
+572 RRKEPEE
-579 WPDNRPEQAELK
+579 WPDSRPEQAELK
-591 GLLRNNSVTLMDWF
+591 GLLYNNGDTLMDWF
-605 LRHDKRQSLAKL
+605 LTHDKRQSLAKL
-617 INYGFLPDSALNEL
+617 ISYGFLPDSALNEL

-658 IKFHI
+658 TKFHI

>member
-1 MKDWAFRCSR
+1 MQPAKPAV
-11 QSRLLFFRVE
+11 FFLCVG
-21 IRHIEDENIKDKER
+21 IRHIVDENIKDKER
-35 IKNMDSIYGNESGI
+35 IKNMDRIYSI

-58 TFYCSDVYTCR
+58 TFYCSDAYTCR
-69 DIDMASNVK
+69 EIDMASNVK

-89 QMYYKLRY
+89 PMYYKLRH

-115 AIEINNRM
+115 AIEINNKM
-123 FPNCRKIVSNNV
+123 FPNCRKVVSNNV

-142 LVQKDKAMDW
+142 LVKEDKAMDS

-163 GEDVDLTGIDM
+163 GEDVDLTGIDI

-185 VEIKNVADLSQVEN
+185 VEIKNIADISQVEN

-213 AVGGFR
+213 AIGGFQ
-219 MAGPIIAEMLPDLEE
+219 MAGPIIIGMLPNLEE
-234 YEIPDYAIYTAPRA
+234 YEIPDYAICTAPRA
-248 VEAMQKMYKAKR
+248 VEAMQKMHKAKR

-267 ATANVLYT
+267 ATVNVLCT
-275 TRLPKKVIVKNI
+275 TRLPRKVIVKNI
-287 KKRTDDTDYDL
+287 KKRTDETDYDL
-298 FDILDSETTEEIEL
+298 FNILDSETTEEIEL
-312 QNCSPEYK
+312 QNCSQEYK

-357 IAEEIAQSAFMGCS
+357 IAEKIAQAAFMGCS
-371 VEEVVMPDSVKMIG
+371 VEEVVMPDSVKMIC

-408 NQLGNNACFKK
+408 NQLGNNACFMK

-447 EVVFHDGLEVIGAS
+447 EVVFHDGLEVIGTS
-461 AFASCRNLKKV
+461 AFASCRNLEKIN
-472 SLPKTVKR
+472 LPKTVKR
-480 IKRWAMSYVDEL
+480 IERLAMPYVNEL
-492 HLASNVVPNCLV
+492 HLASNVVPNGLV
-504 LGLNNSSSVCAR
+504 LGLNCSASSVCAR

-535 EDKATLQLSK
+535 EDKATLQLSN

-558 MTSLLL
+558 MTSLLS

-572 RRKEPEK
+572 RRKEPEE
-579 WPDNRPEQAELK
+579 WPDNRLEQAELK
-591 GLLRNNSVTLMDWF
+591 GLLHNNSVTLMDWF
-605 LRHDKRQSLAKL
+605 LTHDKRQSLAKL
-617 INYGFLPDSALNEL
+617 INYGFLPDSALNGL

-646 TIQQIQKGETPD
+646 TIQQIQKRETANT
-658 IKFHI
+658 KFHI

>member
-1 MKDWAFRCSR
+1 MQPA
-11 QSRLLFFRVE
+11 LPAVFFLCVG
-21 IRHIEDENIKDKER
+21 IRHIVDENIKDKER
-35 IKNMDSIYGNESGI
+35 IKNMDRIYSI

-58 TFYCSDVYTCR
+58 TFYCSDAYTCR
-69 DIDMASNVK
+69 EIDMASNVK

-89 QMYYKLRY
+89 PMYYKLRH

-115 AIEINNRM
+115 AIEINNKM
-123 FPNCRKIVSNNV
+123 FPNCRKVVSNNV

-142 LVQKDKAMDW
+142 LVKEDKAMDS

-163 GEDVDLTGIDM
+163 GEDVDLTGIDI

-185 VEIKNVADLSQVEN
+185 VEIKNIADISQVEN

-213 AVGGFR
+213 AIGGFQ
-219 MAGPIIAEMLPDLEE
+219 MAGPIIIGMLPNLEE
-234 YEIPDYAIYTAPRA
+234 YEIPDYAICTAPRA
-248 VEAMQKMYKAKR
+248 VEAMQKMHKAKR

-267 ATANVLYT
+267 ATVNVLCT
-275 TRLPKKVIVKNI
+275 TRLPRKVIVKNI
-287 KKRTDDTDYDL
+287 KKRTDETDYDL
-298 FDILDSETTEEIEL
+298 FNILDSETTEEIEL
-312 QNCSPEYK
+312 QNCSSEYK

-357 IAEEIAQSAFMGCS
+357 IAEKIAQAAFMGCS
-371 VEEVVMPDSVKMIG
+371 VEEVVMPDSVKMIC

-408 NQLGNNACFKK
+408 NQLGNNACFMK

-447 EVVFHDGLEVIGAS
+447 EVVFHDGLEVIGTS
-461 AFASCRNLKKV
+461 AFASCRNLEKIN
-472 SLPKTVKR
+472 LPKTVKR
-480 IKRWAMSYVDEL
+480 IERWAMPYVNEL
-492 HLASNVVPNCLV
+492 HLASNVVPNGLV
-504 LGLNNSSSVCAR
+504 LGLNCSASSVCAR

-535 EDKATLQLSK
+535 EDKATLQLSNN
-545 HCQDPDWYKYSSN
+545 CQDPDWYKYSSN
-558 MTSLLL
+558 MTSLLS

-572 RRKEPEK
+572 RRKEPEE
-579 WPDNRPEQAELK
+579 WPDNRLEQAELK
-591 GLLRNNSVTLMDWF
+591 GLLHNNSVTLMDWF
-605 LRHDKRQSLAKL
+605 LTHDKRQSLAKL
-617 INYGFLPDSALNEL
+617 INYGFLPDSALNGL

-646 TIQQIQKGETPD
+646 TIQQIQKGETPNT
-658 IKFHI
+658 KFHI

>member
-1 MKDWAFRCSR
+1 MQPA
-11 QSRLLFFRVE
+11 LPAVFFLCVG
-21 IRHIEDENIKDKER
+21 IRHIVDENIKDKER
-35 IKNMDSIYGNESGI
+35 IKNMDRIYSI

-58 TFYCSDVYTCR
+58 TFYCSDAYTCR
-69 DIDMASNVK
+69 EIDMASNVK

-89 QMYYKLRY
+89 PMYYKLRH

-115 AIEINNRM
+115 AIEINNKM
-123 FPNCRKIVSNNV
+123 FPNCRKVVSNNV

-142 LVQKDKAMDW
+142 LVKEDKAMDS

-163 GEDVDLTGIDM
+163 GEDVDLTGIDI

-185 VEIKNVADLSQVEN
+185 VEIKNIADISQVEN

-213 AVGGFR
+213 AIGGFQ
-219 MAGPIIAEMLPDLEE
+219 MAGPIIIGMLPNLEE
-234 YEIPDYAIYTAPRA
+234 YEILDYAICTAPRA
-248 VEAMQKMYKAKR
+248 VEAMQKMHKAKR

-267 ATANVLYT
+267 ATVNVLCT
-275 TRLPKKVIVKNI
+275 TRLPRKVIVKNI
-287 KKRTDDTDYDL
+287 KKRTDETDYDL
-298 FDILDSETTEEIEL
+298 FNILDSETTEEIEL
-312 QNCSPEYK
+312 QNCSSEYK

-357 IAEEIAQSAFMGCS
+357 IAEKIAQAAFMGCS
-371 VEEVVMPDSVKMIG
+371 VEEVVMPDSVKMIC

-408 NQLGNNACFKK
+408 NQLGNNACFMK

-447 EVVFHDGLEVIGAS
+447 EVVFHDGLEVIGTS
-461 AFASCRNLKKV
+461 AFASCRNLEKIN
-472 SLPKTVKR
+472 LPKTVKR
-480 IKRWAMSYVDEL
+480 IERWAMPYVNEL
-492 HLASNVVPNCLV
+492 HLASNVVPNGLV
-504 LGLNNSSSVCAR
+504 LGLNCSASSVCAR

-535 EDKATLQLSK
+535 EDKATLQLSN

-558 MTSLLL
+558 MTSLLS

-572 RRKEPEK
+572 RRKEPEE
-579 WPDNRPEQAELK
+579 WPDNRLEQAELK
-591 GLLRNNSVTLMDWF
+591 GLLHNNSVTLMDWF
-605 LRHDKRQSLAKL
+605 LTHDKRQSLAKL
-617 INYGFLPDSALNEL
+617 INYGFLPDSALNGL

-646 TIQQIQKGETPD
+646 TIQQIQKGETPNT
-658 IKFHI
+658 KFHI

>member
-1 MKDWAFRCSR
+1 
-11 QSRLLFFRVE
+11 
-21 IRHIEDENIKDKER
+21 
-35 IKNMDSIYGNESGI
+35 MDRIYGNESGI

-69 DIDMASNVK
+69 DIDMVSNVK
-78 RVCFGEDDSTK
+78 RVCFGEDNNTN

-123 FPNCRKIVSNNV
+123 FPNCRKIISNNV

-142 LVQKDKAMDW
+142 LVKKDKAMDW
-152 NFLLNTFCLKK
+152 NFLLNAFCLKK

-185 VEIKNVADLSQVEN
+185 VEIKNVADLSQVEK

-219 MAGPIIAEMLPDLEE
+219 MAGPIIVEMLPDLEE
-234 YEIPDYAIYTAPRA
+234 YEIPDYAIYTAPQA
-248 VEAMQKMYKAKR
+248 VKAMQKMHKAKR

-267 ATANVLYT
+267 ATVNVLCT
-275 TRLPKKVIVKNI
+275 TRLPRKVIVKNI

-357 IAEEIAQSAFMGCS
+357 IAEEIAQAAFMGCS

-398 NLSKNLQKTT
+398 NLSKNLQKIT

-419 CERLKGIEIPAGIKE
+419 CESLKGIEIPAGIKE
-434 IPNMMFFGCRELS
+434 IPNMIFFGCSELS

-461 AFASCRNLKKV
+461 AFASCRKLKKV
-472 SLPKTVKR
+472 SLPETVKR
-480 IKRWAMSYVDEL
+480 IKRWAIPYVDEI
-492 HLASNVVPNCLV
+492 HLASNVIPDGLV
-504 LGLNNSSSVCAR
+504 LGLNSSASSAFCAR
-516 VIFPDGREV
+516 VIFPDGKEV
-525 LVSKTVNPDV
+525 FVSKTVNSDV

-545 HCQDPDWYKYSSN
+545 HCQDPDWYIYSSDI
-558 MTSLLL
+558 TSLRL
-564 NGLIEYER
+564 NGLTEYER
-572 RRKEPEK
+572 RLKAPEE
-579 WPDNRPEQAELK
+579 WPDSRPKQAELK
-591 GLLRNNSVTLMDWF
+591 RFLHYNSVALMDW
-605 LRHDKRQSLAKL
+605 LSTHNKRQSLAKL
-617 INYGFLPDSALNEL
+617 ICYGFLPDSALSDL
-631 LTYANEHNMP
+631 LMYANEHNMP

-646 TIQQIQKGETPD
+646 TIQQMQKEKTD
-658 IKFHI
+658 DTEFHI

>member
-1 MKDWAFRCSR
+1 
-11 QSRLLFFRVE
+11 
-21 IRHIEDENIKDKER
+21 
-35 IKNMDSIYGNESGI
+35 MDRIYGNESGI

-58 TFYCSDVYTCR
+58 TFYCSDVYTCQ

-78 RVCFGEDDSTK
+78 RVCFGEDNNTN

-142 LVQKDKAMDW
+142 LVKKDKAMDW
-152 NFLLNTFCLKK
+152 NFLLNAFCLKK

-185 VEIKNVADLSQVEN
+185 VEIKNVADLSQVEK

-219 MAGPIIAEMLPDLEE
+219 MAGPIIVEMLPDLEE
-234 YEIPDYAIYTAPRA
+234 YEIPDCAIYTAPQA
-248 VEAMQKMYKAKR
+248 VKAMQKMHKAKR

-267 ATANVLYT
+267 ATVNVLCT

-339 TWSVLRCPR
+339 TWSALRCPR

-357 IAEEIAQSAFMGCS
+357 IAEEIAQAAFMGCS
-371 VEEVVMPDSVKMIG
+371 VEEVVMPDSVKMIC

-408 NQLGNNACFKK
+408 NQLGSNACFKK

-480 IKRWAMSYVDEL
+480 IKQWAVPYVDEL
-492 HLASNVVPNCLV
+492 HLASNVVPDGLV
-504 LGLNNSSSVCAR
+504 LGLNNSSSSVCAR

-535 EDKATLQLSK
+535 EDKATLQLNK

-558 MTSLLL
+558 ITTLLS

-591 GLLRNNSVTLMDWF
+591 GLLRNNSVTLMNW
-605 LRHDKRQSLAKL
+605 LLTHDKRQSLAKL

-658 IKFHI
+658 TKFHI

>member
-1 MKDWAFRCSR
+1 
-11 QSRLLFFRVE
+11 
-21 IRHIEDENIKDKER
+21 
-35 IKNMDSIYGNESGI
+35 MDSIYSSESGI

-78 RVCFGEDDSTK
+78 RVCFGEDNNTN

-142 LVQKDKAMDW
+142 LVKEDKAMDW
-152 NFLLNTFCLKK
+152 NFLLNAFCLKK

-185 VEIKNVADLSQVEN
+185 VEIKNVADLSQVEK

-219 MAGPIIAEMLPDLEE
+219 MAGPIIVEMLPDLEE

-248 VEAMQKMYKAKR
+248 VKAMQKMHKAKR

-267 ATANVLYT
+267 ATVNVLCT

-320 SINGLLYGRVI
+320 SINGLLYGRII

-357 IAEEIAQSAFMGCS
+357 IAEEIAQAAFMGCS
-371 VEEVVMPDSVKMIG
+371 VEEVVMPDSVKMIC
-385 NEAFSCC
+385 NEAFSSC

-461 AFASCRNLKKV
+461 AFASCRNLEKIT
-472 SLPKTVKR
+472 LPKTVKR
-480 IKRWAMSYVDEL
+480 IKRWAMPYVDEL
-492 HLASNVVPNCLV
+492 HLASNVVPNGLV

-516 VIFPDGREV
+516 VIFPDGKEV

-535 EDKATLQLSK
+535 EDKATLQLNK

-558 MTSLLL
+558 MTSLLS

-572 RRKEPEK
+572 RRKEPEE

-591 GLLRNNSVTLMDWF
+591 GLLRNNSVTIMNWL
-605 LRHDKRQSLAKL
+605 LTHDKRQSLAKL

-658 IKFHI
+658 TKFHI

>member
-1 MKDWAFRCSR
+1 MQPA
-11 QSRLLFFRVE
+11 LPAVFFLCVG
-21 IRHIEDENIKDKER
+21 IRHIVDENIKDKER
-35 IKNMDSIYGNESGI
+35 IKNMDRIYSI
-49 SYCYDNGGV
+49 SYCYNNGGV
-58 TFYCSDVYTCR
+58 TFYCSDAYTCR
-69 DIDMASNVK
+69 EIDMASNVK

-89 QMYYKLRY
+89 PMYYKLRH

-115 AIEINNRM
+115 AIEINNKM
-123 FPNCRKIVSNNV
+123 FPNCRKVVSNNV

-142 LVQKDKAMDW
+142 LVKEDKAMDS

-163 GEDVDLTGIDM
+163 GEDVDLTGIDI

-185 VEIKNVADLSQVEN
+185 VEIKNIADISQVEN

-213 AVGGFR
+213 AIGGFQ
-219 MAGPIIAEMLPDLEE
+219 MAGPIIIGMLPNLEE
-234 YEIPDYAIYTAPRA
+234 YEIPDYAICTAPRA
-248 VEAMQKMYKAKR
+248 VEAMQKMHKAKR

-267 ATANVLYT
+267 ATVNVLCT
-275 TRLPKKVIVKNI
+275 TRLPRKVIVKNI
-287 KKRTDDTDYDL
+287 KKRTDETDYDL
-298 FDILDSETTEEIEL
+298 FNILDSETTEEIEL
-312 QNCSPEYK
+312 QNCSSEYK

-357 IAEEIAQSAFMGCS
+357 IAEKIAQAAFMGCS
-371 VEEVVMPDSVKMIG
+371 VEEVVMPDSVKMIC

-408 NQLGNNACFKK
+408 NQLGNNACFMK

-447 EVVFHDGLEVIGAS
+447 EVVFHDGLEVIGTS
-461 AFASCRNLKKV
+461 AFASCRNLEKIN
-472 SLPKTVKR
+472 LPKTVKR
-480 IKRWAMSYVDEL
+480 IERWAMPYVNEL
-492 HLASNVVPNCLV
+492 HLASNVVPNGLV
-504 LGLNNSSSVCAR
+504 LGLNCSASSVCAR

-535 EDKATLQLSK
+535 EDKATLQLSN

-558 MTSLLL
+558 MTSLLS

-572 RRKEPEK
+572 RRKEPEE
-579 WPDNRPEQAELK
+579 WPDNRLEQAELK
-591 GLLRNNSVTLMDWF
+591 GLLHNNSVTLMDWF
-605 LRHDKRQSLAKL
+605 LTHDKRQSLAKL
-617 INYGFLPDSALNEL
+617 INYGFLPDSALNGL

-646 TIQQIQKGETPD
+646 TIQQIQKGETPNT
-658 IKFHI
+658 KFHI

>member
-1 MKDWAFRCSR
+1 
-11 QSRLLFFRVE
+11 
-21 IRHIEDENIKDKER
+21 
-35 IKNMDSIYGNESGI
+35 MDRIYGNESGI

-58 TFYCSDVYTCR
+58 TFYCSDVYTCQ

-78 RVCFGEDDSTK
+78 RVCFGEDNNTN

-142 LVQKDKAMDW
+142 LVKKDKAMDW
-152 NFLLNTFCLKK
+152 NFLLNAFCLKK

-185 VEIKNVADLSQVEN
+185 VEIKNVADLSQVEK

-206 FCSDKNK
+206 FCSYKNK
-213 AVGGFR
+213 AIGGFR
-219 MAGPIIAEMLPDLEE
+219 MAGPIIVKMLPDLEE
-234 YEIPDYAIYTAPRA
+234 YEIPDCAIYTAPQA
-248 VEAMQKMYKAKR
+248 VKAMQKMHKAKR

-267 ATANVLYT
+267 ATVNVLCT

-461 AFASCRNLKKV
+461 AFASCRNLEKIN
-472 SLPKTVKR
+472 LPKTVKR
-480 IKRWAMSYVDEL
+480 IKRWAMPYVDEL
-492 HLASNVVPNCLV
+492 HLASNVVPNGLV
-504 LGLNNSSSVCAR
+504 LGLNNSSSSVCAR

-535 EDKATLQLSK
+535 EGKATLQLNK

-558 MTSLLL
+558 MPSLLS

-591 GLLRNNSVTLMDWF
+591 GLLRNNSVTLMNW
-605 LRHDKRQSLAKL
+605 LLTYDKRQSLAKL

>member
-1 MKDWAFRCSR
+1 MDVSLQPAKPAV
-11 QSRLLFFRVE
+11 FFLCVG
-21 IRHIEDENIKDKER
+21 IRHIGDENIKDKER

-115 AIEINNRM
+115 TIEINNRM

-248 VEAMQKMYKAKR
+248 VEAMQKMHKAKR

-267 ATANVLYT
+267 ATVNVLYT
-275 TRLPKKVIVKNI
+275 TRLPRKVIVKNI
-287 KKRTDDTDYDL
+287 KKRTYDTDYDL

-371 VEEVVMPDSVKMIG
+371 VEEIVMPDSVKMIG

-398 NLSKNLQKTT
+398 NLSKNLQKIT

-461 AFASCRNLKKV
+461 TFASCRNLKKV

-480 IKRWAMSYVDEL
+480 IERWAMSYVDEL
-492 HLASNVVPNCLV
+492 HLASNVVPNGLV

-525 LVSKTVNPDV
+525 LVSKTVNPNV

-545 HCQDPDWYKYSSN
+545 HCQDPDWYKYSSSI
-558 MTSLLL
+558 TSLLL

-572 RRKEPEK
+572 RQKEQEK
-579 WPDNRPEQAELK
+579 WPDNRPEQVELK
-591 GLLRNNSVTLMDWF
+591 GLLRNNSVTLMDW
-605 LRHDKRQSLAKL
+605 LLTHDKRQSLARL
-617 INYGFLPDSALNEL
+617 INYGFLPDSALNGL

-658 IKFHI
+658 TKFHI

>member
-1 MKDWAFRCSR
+1 M
-11 QSRLLFFRVE
+11 
-21 IRHIEDENIKDKER
+21 
-35 IKNMDSIYGNESGI
+35 
-49 SYCYDNGGV
+49 
-58 TFYCSDVYTCR
+58 
-69 DIDMASNVK
+69 
-78 RVCFGEDDSTK
+78 
-89 QMYYKLRY
+89 
-97 SCMIFPNVTE
+97 
-107 IYIARNVA
+107 
-115 AIEINNRM
+115 
-123 FPNCRKIVSNNV
+123 
-135 NYRSGSM
+135 
-142 LVQKDKAMDW
+142 
-152 NFLLNTFCLKK
+152 
-163 GEDVDLTGIDM
+163 
-174 IKSGAFSGCEI
+174 
-185 VEIKNVADLSQVEN
+185 
-199 YAFSDSD
+199 
-206 FCSDKNK
+206 
-213 AVGGFR
+213 
-219 MAGPIIAEMLPDLEE
+219 
-234 YEIPDYAIYTAPRA
+234 
-248 VEAMQKMYKAKR
+248 
-260 LIINNLA
+260 
-267 ATANVLYT
+267 
-275 TRLPKKVIVKNI
+275 
-287 KKRTDDTDYDL
+287 
-298 FDILDSETTEEIEL
+298 
-312 QNCSPEYK
+312 
-320 SINGLLYGRVI
+320 
-331 DEYGFFTK
+331 
-339 TWSVLRCPR
+339 
-348 GMKKAVIDD
+348 IDD

-480 IKRWAMSYVDEL
+480 IKQWAVPYVDEL
-492 HLASNVVPNCLV
+492 HLASNVVPDGLV
-504 LGLNNSSSVCAR
+504 LGLNNSSSSVCAR

-535 EDKATLQLSK
+535 EGKATLQLNK

-558 MTSLLL
+558 ITSLLS

-591 GLLRNNSVTLMDWF
+591 GLLRNNSVTLMNW
-605 LRHDKRQSLAKL
+605 LLTHDKRQSLAKL

-646 TIQQIQKGETPD
+646 TIQQMQKEKTD
-658 IKFHI
+658 DTEFHI

>member
-1 MKDWAFRCSR
+1 MQPA
-11 QSRLLFFRVE
+11 LPAVFFLCVG
-21 IRHIEDENIKDKER
+21 IRHIVDENIKDKER
-35 IKNMDSIYGNESGI
+35 IKNMDRIYSI

-58 TFYCSDVYTCR
+58 TFYCSDAYTCR
-69 DIDMASNVK
+69 EIDMASNVK

-89 QMYYKLRY
+89 PMYYKLRH

-115 AIEINNRM
+115 AIEINNKM
-123 FPNCRKIVSNNV
+123 FPNCRKVVSNNV

-142 LVQKDKAMDW
+142 LVKEDKAMDS

-163 GEDVDLTGIDM
+163 GEDVDLTGIDI

-185 VEIKNVADLSQVEN
+185 VEIKNIADISQVEN

-213 AVGGFR
+213 AIGGFQ
-219 MAGPIIAEMLPDLEE
+219 MAGPIIIGMLPNLEE
-234 YEIPDYAIYTAPRA
+234 YEIPDYAICTAPRA
-248 VEAMQKMYKAKR
+248 VEAMQKMHKAKR

-267 ATANVLYT
+267 ATVNVLCT
-275 TRLPKKVIVKNI
+275 TRLPRKVIVKNI
-287 KKRTDDTDYDL
+287 KKRTDETDYDL
-298 FDILDSETTEEIEL
+298 FNILDSETTEEIEL
-312 QNCSPEYK
+312 QNCSSEYK

-357 IAEEIAQSAFMGCS
+357 IAEKIAQAAFMGCS
-371 VEEVVMPDSVKMIG
+371 VEEVVMPDSVKMIC

-408 NQLGNNACFKK
+408 NQLGNNACFMK

-434 IPNMMFFGCRELS
+434 IPNMMFFGYRELS
-447 EVVFHDGLEVIGAS
+447 EVVFHDGLEVIGTS
-461 AFASCRNLKKV
+461 AFASCRNLEKIN
-472 SLPKTVKR
+472 LPKTVKR
-480 IKRWAMSYVDEL
+480 IERWAMPYVNEL
-492 HLASNVVPNCLV
+492 HLASNVVPNGLV
-504 LGLNNSSSVCAR
+504 LGLNCSASSVCAR

-535 EDKATLQLSK
+535 EDKATLQLSN

-558 MTSLLL
+558 MTSLLS

-572 RRKEPEK
+572 RRKEPEE
-579 WPDNRPEQAELK
+579 WPDNRLEQAELK
-591 GLLRNNSVTLMDWF
+591 GLLHNNSVTLMDWF
-605 LRHDKRQSLAKL
+605 LTHDKRQSLAKL
-617 INYGFLPDSALNEL
+617 INYGFLPDSALNGL

-646 TIQQIQKGETPD
+646 TIQQIQKGETPNT
-658 IKFHI
+658 KFHI

>member
-1 MKDWAFRCSR
+1 
-11 QSRLLFFRVE
+11 
-21 IRHIEDENIKDKER
+21 
-35 IKNMDSIYGNESGI
+35 MDRIYGNESGI

-78 RVCFGEDDSTK
+78 RVCFGEDNNTN

-142 LVQKDKAMDW
+142 LVKKDKAMDW
-152 NFLLNTFCLKK
+152 NFLLNAFCLKK

-185 VEIKNVADLSQVEN
+185 VEIKNVADLSQVEK

-206 FCSDKNK
+206 FCSYKNK
-213 AVGGFR
+213 AIGGFR
-219 MAGPIIAEMLPDLEE
+219 MAGPIIVKMLPDLEE
-234 YEIPDYAIYTAPRA
+234 YEIPDCAIYTAPQA
-248 VEAMQKMYKAKR
+248 VKAMQKMHKAKR

-267 ATANVLYT
+267 ATVNVLCT

-461 AFASCRNLKKV
+461 AFASCRNLEKIN
-472 SLPKTVKR
+472 LPKTVKR
-480 IKRWAMSYVDEL
+480 IKRWAMPYVDEL
-492 HLASNVVPNCLV
+492 HLASNVVPNGLV
-504 LGLNNSSSVCAR
+504 LGLNNSSSSVCAR

-535 EDKATLQLSK
+535 EGKATLQLNK

-558 MTSLLL
+558 MPSLLS

-591 GLLRNNSVTLMDWF
+591 GLLRNNSVTLMNW
-605 LRHDKRQSLAKL
+605 LLTYDKRQSLAKL

>member
-248 VEAMQKMYKAKR
+248 VEAMQKMYKTKR

-492 HLASNVVPNCLV
+492 HLASNVVPNGLV

>member
-1 MKDWAFRCSR
+1 MQPAKPAAF
-11 QSRLLFFRVE
+11 FFRVG
-21 IRHIEDENIKDKER
+21 IRHIGDENIKDKER
-35 IKNMDSIYGNESGI
+35 IKNMDSIYSSESGI

-78 RVCFGEDDSTK
+78 RVCFGEDNNTN

-142 LVQKDKAMDW
+142 LVKEDKAMDW
-152 NFLLNTFCLKK
+152 NFLLNAFCLKK

-185 VEIKNVADLSQVEN
+185 VEIKNVADLSQVEK

-219 MAGPIIAEMLPDLEE
+219 MAGPIIVEMLPDLEE

-248 VEAMQKMYKAKR
+248 VKAMQKMHKAKR

-267 ATANVLYT
+267 ATVNVLCT

-320 SINGLLYGRVI
+320 SINGLLYGRII

-357 IAEEIAQSAFMGCS
+357 IAEEIAQAAFMGCS
-371 VEEVVMPDSVKMIG
+371 VEEVVMPDSVKMIC
-385 NEAFSCC
+385 NEAFSSC

-461 AFASCRNLKKV
+461 AFASCRNLEKIT
-472 SLPKTVKR
+472 LPKTVKR
-480 IKRWAMSYVDEL
+480 IKRWAMPYVDEL
-492 HLASNVVPNCLV
+492 HLASNVVPNGLV

-516 VIFPDGREV
+516 VIFPDGKEV

-535 EDKATLQLSK
+535 EDKATLQLNK

-558 MTSLLL
+558 MTSLLS

-572 RRKEPEK
+572 RRKEPEE

-591 GLLRNNSVTLMDWF
+591 GLLRNNSVTIMNWL
-605 LRHDKRQSLAKL
+605 LTHDKRQSLAKL

-658 IKFHI
+658 TKFHI